1 MGSIYRSR
9 WTDLFFFFHIPWIAN
24 PAPLSPL
31 LQHTYT
37 MPSGSALKEFLQLNG
52 ESALGDVRIEV
63 YHPVEIGD
71 LTIQCW
77 RKKEP
82 RESQFRSREITFGAS
97 IYKNGRVIKKYDP
110 QLRHSPWAR
119 KAYEGSMCRRDLET
133 MLDDLS
139 CF

>member
-1 MGSIYRSR
+1 
-9 WTDLFFFFHIPWIAN
+9 
-24 PAPLSPL
+24 
-31 LQHTYT
+31 
-37 MPSGSALKEFLQLNG
+37 MPDVSFLKEFLQLD
-52 ESALGDVRIEV
+52 EEVALNERIEV
-63 YHPVEIGD
+63 YQPVEIGD

-82 RESQFRSREITFGAS
+82 CESEWFHNHRSKKFTFGAS

-110 QLRHSPWAR
+110 RLRGSSWAL